1 VSTGPPSATPGPP
14 VPAGDAAAALTAA
27 PGAPVPVGDAT
38 AAALTR
44 VGGTTVFGVGGTH
57 TVPLLGAFERSGTID
72 FVAARTELG
81 AAYMAIGYARATG
94 RPGVVLT
101 STGPGALNA
110 AAALADAAWSSVPLL
125 HLTTEVASTG
135 FAGAGFAG
143 AVHET
148 PAQSEILRLAGG
160 AVVSCVDDAVDA
172 AVDEAWTLATGRPT
186 GPVTLVLPAGRWNEP
201 ARAGAGPPPARPL
214 DDRGADVVDDPA
226 PPPGHAAHPSGRRG
240 DDEAALGALVAALTA
255 AERPLVY
262 AGGGA
267 VRHDGGAAVRRLA
280 ETIGAPIVTSYQG
293 KGIAGPAHPLWF
305 GPTSS
310 EAAVRDCCARADVAV
325 VFGANLSA
333 AGTDQWRLPLPEQAW
348 RVGYE
353 RRPHPHY
360 PQLQE
365 IHTDAAAAA
374 DGLAGRLGPRPPWA
388 DLAAVRAEVE
398 AGARLRG
405 GPEME
410 FVDALREAPGTAAL
424 VALDMTKAGFWL
436 IKHLPVAAGG
446 HHAFSGYLAM
456 GTALPMAIGMAVATG
471 DGVLAVVGDGAL
483 QMSLAELAVV
493 AERQLPVTILVIV
506 DGAYGMLAE
515 NAAAAGGSRRLGVEL
530 WNPDLPALARAFGF
544 GCDEAEGP
552 ADLRRLL
559 DKATVEPR
567 MILLTQKF
575 TRQW

>member
-1 VSTGPPSATPGPP
+1 MSTGFLS
-14 VPAGDAAAALTAA
+14 AA
-27 PGAPVPVGDAT
+27 PGAPVPVGEAT

-110 AAALADAAWSSVPLL
+110 AAALADAAWSSLPLL
-125 HLTTEVASTG
+125 HVTTSIGGT
-135 FAGAGFAG
+135 GFAG

-160 AVVSCVDDAVDA
+160 AVVPTVDDAVDA
-172 AVDEAWTLATGRPT
+172 AVDEAWTVATGRPT

-201 ARAGAGPPPARPL
+201 ARASAGPAPIR
-214 DDRGADVVDDPA
+214 PA
-226 PPPGHAAHPSGRRG
+226 PRSGDAADLSIPDHS
-240 DDEAALGALVAALTA
+240 DEDAALAALAAALTA
-255 AERPLVY
+255 AERPLLY

-310 EAAVRDCCARADVAV
+310 EAAVRECCARADVAV

-333 AGTDQWRLPLPEQAW
+333 AGTDQWRLPLPEQVW

-365 IHTDAAAAA
+365 IHADAAAAA
-374 DGLAGRLGPRPPWA
+374 DGLAARLAPRPPWA
-388 DLAAVRAEVE
+388 DVAAVRADVD
-398 AGARLRG
+398 AGARRRG
-405 GPEME
+405 GLEME

-424 VALDMTKAGFWL
+424 VRERAD
-436 IKHLPVAAGG
+436 
-446 HHAFSGYLAM
+446 SLAR
-456 GTALPMAIGMAVATG
+456 LATLEEG
-471 DGVLAVVGDGAL
+471 KPFAEAKGEVLATAALLDFHAGEAVRVYGRVLPDQAPAGRRRRAPRLLRLPGHGD
-483 QMSLAELAVV
+483 
-493 AERQLPVTILVIV
+493 RPP
-506 DGAYGMLAE
+506 DGHRHGGRHRGRRPRRRRRRSAADEPGRARRRRR
-515 NAAAAGGSRRLGVEL
+515 AAASGHDPRDRGRRLRHAGRERRRRRRQ
-530 WNPDLPALARAFGF
+530 PA
-544 GCDEAEGP
+544 P
-552 ADLRRLL
+552 RRR
-559 DKATVEPR
+559 TVEPR
-567 MILLTQKF
+567 PPGPGARLWVRL
-575 TRQW
+575 RRGRGSS

>member
-1 VSTGPPSATPGPP
+1 VSTGPLS
-14 VPAGDAAAALTAA
+14 AA
-27 PGAPVPVGDAT
+27 PGGPVPVGDAT

-81 AAYMAIGYARATG
+81 AAYMAIGFARATG

-125 HLTTEVASTG
+125 HLTTEVASAG
-135 FAGAGFAG
+135 FARAGFAG

-160 AVVSCVDDAVDA
+160 AVVPAVDDAVDA
-172 AVDEAWTLATGRPT
+172 AVDEAWTLATSRPT

-201 ARAGAGPPPARPL
+201 ARASAGPAPIR
-214 DDRGADVVDDPA
+214 PA
-226 PPPGHAAHPSGRRG
+226 PRSGDAADLSIPDHS
-240 DDEAALGALVAALTA
+240 DEDAALAALAAALTA
-255 AERPLVY
+255 AERPLIY

-310 EAAVRDCCARADVAV
+310 EAAVRECCARADVAV

-333 AGTDQWRLPLPEQAW
+333 AGTDQWRLPLPEQVW

-353 RRPHPHY
+353 RRRHPHY

-365 IHTDAAAAA
+365 IHADAAAAA
-374 DGLAGRLGPRPPWA
+374 DGLAGRLGPRRPWA
-388 DLAAVRAEVE
+388 DVAAVRAEVD
-398 AGARLRG
+398 AGARRRG
-405 GPEME
+405 GLEME

-436 IKHLPVAAGG
+436 IKHLPIAAAG

-471 DGVLAVVGDGAL
+471 DAVLAVVGDGAL

-515 NAAAAGGSRRLGVEL
+515 NAAAVGGSRRLGVEL
-530 WNPDLPALARAFGF
+530 WNPDLPALVHAFGF
-544 GCDEAEGP
+544 GCADAEGP

-559 DKATVEPR
+559 DKATVAPR

>member
-1 VSTGPPSATPGPP
+1 MGPLS
-14 VPAGDAAAALTAA
+14 PAPDE
-27 PGAPVPVGDAT
+27 PVPVGDAT

-57 TVPLLGAFERSGTID
+57 TVPLLGAFERRGTID

-110 AAALADAAWSSVPLL
+110 AAALADAGWSSLPLL
-125 HLTTEVASTG
+125 HLTTEVAS
-135 FAGAGFAG
+135 ARAGFAG

-160 AVVSCVDDAVDA
+160 AVVACVDDAVDA
-172 AVDEAWTLATGRPT
+172 AVDEAWNRATSRPT

-201 ARAGAGPPPARPL
+201 ARPASGPGDAADPSSGDHSDEEARF
-214 DDRGADVVDDPA
+214 
-226 PPPGHAAHPSGRRG
+226 
-240 DDEAALGALVAALTA
+240 AALALALTA
-255 AERPLVY
+255 AERPLIY

-310 EAAVRDCCARADVAV
+310 EAAVRQCCARADIAV

-360 PQLQE
+360 RQLQE
-365 IHTDAAAAA
+365 IQADAAAAA
-374 DGLAGRLGPRPPWA
+374 DGLAGRVRPRPPWA
-388 DLAAVRAEVE
+388 DVSAVRAEVD
-398 AGARLRG
+398 AGARRRG
-405 GPEME
+405 GLEME

-436 IKHLPVAAGG
+436 IKHLPVVAAG

-456 GTALPMAIGMAVATG
+456 GTALPMAIGMAVANG

-515 NAAAAGGSRRLGVEL
+515 NAAAVGGSRRLGVEL
-530 WNPDLPALARAFGF
+530 WNPDLPGLARAFGF

-559 DKATVEPR
+559 DKATVAPR

>member
-1 VSTGPPSATPGPP
+1 VSTGPLSE
-14 VPAGDAAAALTAA
+14 AA
-27 PGAPVPVGDAT
+27 GAPVPVGGAT

-57 TVPLLGAFERSGTID
+57 TVPLLGAFERRGTID

-125 HLTTEVASTG
+125 HLTTEVTS
-135 FAGAGFAG
+135 AGFAG

-148 PAQSEILRLAGG
+148 PAQAEILRLAGG
-160 AVVSCVDDAVDA
+160 AVVACVDDAVDD
-172 AVDEAWTLATGRPT
+172 AVDETWTRATGRPT

-201 ARAGAGPPPARPL
+201 ARASAGPLPARPAPGPGDAVDPSIP
-214 DDRGADVVDDPA
+214 DD
-226 PPPGHAAHPSGRRG
+226 G
-240 DDEAALGALVAALTA
+240 DDEALAALAAALTA

-280 ETIGAPIVTSYQG
+280 ETIGAAIVTSYQG

-310 EAAVRDCCARADVAV
+310 EAAVRECCARADVAV

-360 PQLQE
+360 RQLQE

-374 DGLAGRLGPRPPWA
+374 DGLAARLGPRRPWA
-388 DLAAVRAEVE
+388 DVAAVRAEVD
-398 AGARLRG
+398 AAARRRG
-405 GPEME
+405 G
-410 FVDALREAPGTAAL
+410 LRSEERR
-424 VALDMTKAGFWL
+424 
-436 IKHLPVAAGG
+436 
-446 HHAFSGYLAM
+446 
-456 GTALPMAIGMAVATG
+456 
-471 DGVLAVVGDGAL
+471 VGK
-483 QMSLAELAVV
+483 EC
-493 AERQLPVTILVIV
+493 R
-506 DGAYGMLAE
+506 
-515 NAAAAGGSRRLGVEL
+515 SR
-530 WNPDLPALARAFGF
+530 WSPYH
-544 GCDEAEGP
+544 
-552 ADLRRLL
+552 
-559 DKATVEPR
+559 
-567 MILLTQKF
+567 
-575 TRQW
+575 